1 MRIMVMGAGGVG
13 GYFGARLAA
22 GGADVTLIAR
32 GAHGEA
38 IRRDGLFVKSFQGD
52 LRVHPARCVA
62 DPADAPPVD
71 AVLFCVKLTD
81 TETAARALL
90 PAVKA
95 GADVFTL
102 QNGVESAQMLDA
114 IFGEGRTVAGA
125 AYISSTLGAPGH
137 VIHTGQVPRLE
148 FGEADGKKSAR
159 VTSIVDAFR
168 AAGVQAQVVP
178 NIQQSLWR
186 KMSGLASIAS
196 ITALTRAP
204 IGPIRSEPRSRRLL
218 KALVDEAVAV
228 GVAKNVGMA
237 ASDAALIFAV
247 IDALDPAMRASMAF
261 DIEHGKPLE
270 SPYLSGA
277 IVRIGEKLGVPTPTH
292 QFFCDALAVWE
303 KGSGGTAP

>member
-90 PAVKA
+90 PAVEA
-95 GADVFTL
+95 GAEVFTL

-114 IFGEGRTVAGA
+114 IFGKGRTVAGA

-196 ITALTRAP
+196 ITTLTRAP

>member
-90 PAVKA
+90 PAVEA
-95 GADVFTL
+95 GAEVFTL

-114 IFGEGRTVAGA
+114 IFGKGRTVAGA

>member
-22 GGADVTLIAR
+22 GGADVTFIAR

-38 IRRDGLFVKSFQGD
+38 IRRDGLFVKTFQGD

-90 PAVKA
+90 PAVEA
-95 GADVFTL
+95 GAEVFTL

-114 IFGEGRTVAGA
+114 IFGKGRTVAGA

-196 ITALTRAP
+196 ITTLTRAP

-237 ASDAALIFAV
+237 AGDAALIFAV